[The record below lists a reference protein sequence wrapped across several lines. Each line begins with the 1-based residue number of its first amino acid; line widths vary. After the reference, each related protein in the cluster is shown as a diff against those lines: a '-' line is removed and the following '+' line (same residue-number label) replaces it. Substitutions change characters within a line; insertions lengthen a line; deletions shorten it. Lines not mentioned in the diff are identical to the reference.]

1 MQKKYSWIVFGGLLL
16 IAVSIL
22 CWVHTSREEIL
33 GTFLAGN
40 GVSSDDLYIS
50 FFPDNGFLIYKQSK
64 DITNGVYSIKE
75 FDGNIVAEMTSNEE
89 YTYIAIYNRRDSLL
103 LVHLSPFC
111 IYEFSKIS
119 KVPMIIGHQSNY
131 LT

>member
-1 MQKKYSWIVFGGLLL
+1 MFGGLLL
-16 IAVSIL
+16 VAVSIL

-33 GTFLAGN
+33 GTFLTGN
-40 GVSSDDLYIS
+40 GVSPDDLYVS
-50 FFPDNGFLIYKQSK
+50 FFPDNGFLIYKQDK
-64 DITNGVYSIKE
+64 DITNGVYTIRK

-89 YTYIAIYNRRDSLL
+89 YTYIAIYDKRDSLL
-103 LVHLSPFC
+103 LVRLSPFY

-131 LT
+131 ST